1 MRLALGV
8 EPPYLVVVRR
18 SKSDRP
24 RNRQGAL
31 HVESNGQSR
40 SQPTQNC
47 LDDLRLSNY
56 DRMLGK
62 RYVEQGEDLADLAI
76 RTSRGLRKLLGNAGK
91 LLRTVITHNRH
102 DFAKTGV
109 VHSD

>member
-1 MRLALGV
+1 M
-8 EPPYLVVVRR
+8 E
-18 SKSDRP
+18 S
-24 RNRQGAL
+24 NRQL
-31 HVESNGQSR
+31 R
-40 SQPTQNC
+40 RQPAQNR

-62 RYVEQGEDLADLAI
+62 RYVEQGEVLADLAI
-76 RTSRGLRKLLGNAGK
+76 RIARGLRKLLGNAGK
-91 LLRTVITHNRH
+91 LLRTVITHDRH

>member
-1 MRLALGV
+1 M
-8 EPPYLVVVRR
+8 E
-18 SKSDRP
+18 S
-24 RNRQGAL
+24 NRQL
-31 HVESNGQSR
+31 R
-40 SQPTQNC
+40 RQPAQNC

-62 RYVEQGEDLADLAI
+62 RYVEQGVVLADLAI
-76 RTSRGLRKLLGNAGK
+76 RTSRGIRTILGNARK

-102 DFAKTGV
+102 DFAKAGV